1 MQLRISSPKHYEAI
15 FGSSDL
21 VRAYLDQIEQ
31 NVAKA
36 INSESIDILR
46 ISLLIAHPDE
56 LANGKFLEY
65 ENFDWRCKYVAIGV
79 NGDFERYHLGDDKN
93 KICVLSEMLQVAF
106 TRVSKKKKAKLDCTI
121 VNELVTHITHM
132 FAIDE
137 YNH

>member
-31 NVAKA
+31 NVEKA
-36 INSESIDILR
+36 IDSEAIDILR

-65 ENFDWRCKYVAIGV
+65 ETFDWRCKYVAVGV
-79 NGDFERYHLGDDKN
+79 NGNFERYHLEDDKN
-93 KICVLSEMLQVAF
+93 KICVLAEMLQVAF
-106 TRVSKKKKAKLDCTI
+106 TRVSKKKKAKFDCIMASEI
-121 VNELVTHITHM
+121 VANITHT
-132 FAIDE
+132 FE
-137 YNH
+137 ESLNQT